1 MTWMEC
7 SVWINADKLGIG
19 NYKVLIQAT
28 IKELMYF
35 ETKTKNQFIRVKYT
49 NTIYSLFNQLYLSYL
64 IASILIKHQRL
75 LNMQM
80 ETKSIIRIQFE
91 G

>member
-1 MTWMEC
+1 MTCVEG

-28 IKELMYF
+28 IKELIYF

-49 NTIYSLFNQLYLSYL
+49 NTIYTLFNKLYLSHFTRKYTNQTSE
-64 IASILIKHQRL
+64 IAY
-75 LNMQM
+75 MQM

-91 G
+91 